1 MRVVLL
7 GPPGAGKGTQAKLL
21 AERLGVP
28 QISTGD
34 IFRANVGQ
42 GTELGVLAKKY
53 MDSGDLVPDEVTVAM
68 VKDRLGQDDVSHG
81 YLLDGF
87 PRTVVQAE
95 GLDQFLTEVGKPL
108 DGVLE
113 IQVPNDEIVHRL
125 SGRRTCADCGHIFA
139 LGGEITEDSA
149 CPDCGGKLQQR
160 DDDKPETVR
169 RRLDVYAKE
178 TAPLVEFYTPR
189 GLVHPINGTGE
200 VSDVTQRALDA
211 LAGVPP
217 RD

>member
-21 AERLGVP
+21 AQRLGVP

-42 GTELGVLAKKY
+42 GTELGIMAKKY
-53 MDSGDLVPDEVTVAM
+53 MDAGDLVPDEVTVAM
-68 VKDRLGQDDVSHG
+68 VKDRLGQDDAAHG

-87 PRTVVQAE
+87 PRTVAQAE
-95 GLDQFLTEVGKPL
+95 GLDEFLTEEGRPL

-113 IQVPNDEIVHRL
+113 IQVPNEEIVQRL
-125 SGRRTCADCGHIFA
+125 SGRRTCTDCGQIFA
-139 LGGEITEDSA
+139 LSGDLAEGSA
-149 CPDCGGKLQQR
+149 CPNCGGTLTQR

-169 RRLDVYAKE
+169 RRLDVYATE

-189 GLVHPINGTGE
+189 GLVHPIDGTGE
-200 VSDVTQRALDA
+200 VQDVTQRALDA